1 MSDIDLNGLFG
12 VDEGAQR
19 QARENSYITL
29 GSPAEAVEIRKTA
42 KDLDMPAETIG
53 LDPKLFKQEAETV
66 KLDQALGDNQ
76 KLADFFA
83 EKPINA
89 QLAKDDYD
97 PLNTVGK
104 RAEDYSTPGLVSQIF
119 DVMKERF
126 GTQPVGWSDKQREMN
141 PWLVRATETVPLTNV
156 GIRLGDAGMRGLS
169 AAISGTSVSL
179 AEMWEALG
187 YPDIPT
193 GFPGISI
200 PIDPALKSTAGKR
213 RLARDIQIVQE
224 GALAEAGM
232 RPMVPTQMIQAA
244 AEAAK
249 KPFAEVLAPAERP
262 IKPGESAVAEA
273 RRTAE
278 TVDAEIKEAPI
289 VTPLGQKALERGE
302 HLAPG
307 LDPLHDQIHVAQ
319 QKVDFLKLDAE
330 MRDAQNSQLRTRAPD
345 EFANYL
351 RKYHG
356 DEEIS
361 VSAELIRDLYAKE
374 GKEIAETDGLFG
386 FVGDLREQVARGL
399 SDGTEVRI
407 PVADFIAHGDPTV
420 YEKIKDN
427 VRLRDGVT
435 KEEAKELA
443 KKKPEDYQGVQ
454 LVPSGPEG
462 QFNTKGVKEIEYDIR
477 KGDETVARA
486 LFTFDQKTPTSV
498 KLQDIYSSK
507 FFAGEM
513 TPENI
518 AKATEESRNLFGP
531 SVMRDVLRKFR
542 EAHPEIEEITAD
554 RVSGARLG
562 GKFDATLEEGVPIT
576 IKLPKPK
583 DPVAQAVVEVIE
595 AEQKAMWLDRVFDSP
610 KTLGLTQDSF
620 NRYSKKLEERAQAID
635 DKALKAAEREVAR
648 RQTPEYKRNEAETRA
663 QVDND
668 LSYSPTFMADR
679 FLRTGEYPGAERP
692 THFRLNRADV
702 ELRYGKGYLPENM
715 LNKEGLPLDAAAP
728 LFGFDSGEALARRLS
743 LLENQRS
750 SLGET
755 PRAYYE
761 RIAKEETQRR
771 MEERYGTLES
781 VIRSEAEDMVARSTQ
796 EEILHIEM
804 EGIAAQAGGKLSISL
819 EQVRAAGKESFRQT
833 PTKNAL
839 RIEQYVRAA
848 GRTGELTEQ
857 ALLKGK
863 FDDAIRY
870 KQQQIMATI
879 ALNEAKAYR
888 KTMTKFEKTLDRLTE
903 KTVRTV
909 DQSALDQI
917 HDIMRTVGRP
927 SKRQPQE
934 LATAVK
940 GKSLTRF
947 VDAFESNLREVPVAE
962 WLEDGSP
969 RPLLEDM
976 PVWQALELKESIDVL
991 EHVGKEEKRISNWW
1005 QKEEL
1010 DSVVQQAVAELER
1023 FNPIDVDLNPSI
1035 KQRAQGFRRWVSA
1048 AHILVERMLDHTDS
1062 FNPYG
1067 PFTSF
1072 VDRNLRQSATN
1083 EIIMIEKIAPM
1094 LKALEKFDKVDL
1106 TSQIENSLFRNP
1118 LNSKTGFMNM
1128 NRQNLRMVM
1137 LHMGNDSNFT
1147 KLADGFGITQDA
1159 IKQFV
1164 RERAIAEDFGWVNG
1178 MHRVF
1183 DALKGPT
1190 DEMYRRLTGVAPDTI
1205 TPKGIALGTNV
1216 IEGGYAPLKY
1226 DSLRSKYFTDMSKNE
1241 VTPGLEQPGYFRA
1254 TTPNSHAKQR
1264 TDYTGTLNISA
1275 GLRLDQTIR
1284 QIIHDITFREAIINA
1299 GKMLMHPDIQGAVT
1313 KYWGQ
1318 QYTDLLVPWLKDIA
1332 NIRNVDDGFSSGFIN
1347 HMQIFRQN
1355 VISSMIFWN
1364 PSTILKH
1371 GPTALGLSIEEVG
1384 AQNFLQAVKDIT
1396 SGLGKADS
1404 DWTFA
1409 NESSAIV
1416 RLRMQKHA
1424 NSIQGAYETAI
1435 GKGFDWNNPLTWRW
1449 AIMELGRTP
1458 VAFSDAVSAIPTWLA
1473 AYRRAAV
1480 EGADH
1485 ADAVFQ
1491 ADKAMTRA
1499 HGSMLTMDKARVQR
1513 PGQGFQPEVMKFF
1526 TPLYNFF
1533 SHVYNKQ
1540 LQIYWATGE
1549 AQKLIGKAESA
1560 EAKTAEIKKATPGI
1574 VNKLIWF
1581 VIFPTLVEEWV
1592 TGMASDTGEGFG
1604 KLFLKGLIR
1613 HMGAGIVPLRDI
1625 TNWATAP
1632 TVATDPSLGMLGSIG
1647 KEGTKLYKDI
1657 QNMWN
1662 NAPAHKDWFTHATT
1676 SFGFITGWGGT
1687 QIGRFGTAAGE
1698 LAKGRHPRTP
1708 GQFMTMLRTG
1718 RRDKRQVRK

>member
-1 MSDIDLNGLFG
+1 MSDTDLNGLFG
-12 VDEGAQR
+12 VDEGAQKR
-19 QARENSYITL
+19 ARENSYITL

-42 KDLDMPAETIG
+42 KDLDMPTETIG

-97 PLNTVGK
+97 PLNAVGK

-169 AAISGTSVSL
+169 AAISGSSVTL

-232 RPMVPTQMIQAA
+232 RPMVPTQMIQLA

-249 KPFAEVLAPAERP
+249 KP

-278 TVDAEIKEAPI
+278 TVDAEVKEAPI

-361 VSAELIRDLYAKE
+361 VSAELIRDLYARE

-399 SDGTEVRI
+399 SDGTEVKI
-407 PVADFIAHGDPTV
+407 SVADFIAHGDPTV

-443 KKKPEDYQGVQ
+443 KKKPEDYREYTLEKQEKKFEDDNFDLYQIKKNGKETGYVQ
-454 LVPSGPEG
+454 IRVKDNVAEILNIEMKDFNEFDLDRFRNQLGPAAVRG
-462 QFNTKGVKEIEYDIR
+462 LLRQLKE
-477 KGDETVARA
+477 
-486 LFTFDQKTPTSV
+486 QN
-498 KLQDIYSSK
+498 
-507 FFAGEM
+507 
-513 TPENI
+513 PEVEKVTGI
-518 AKATEESRNLFGP
+518 
-531 SVMRDVLRKFR
+531 
-542 EAHPEIEEITAD
+542 
-554 RVSGARLG
+554 RVSGARMG
-562 GKFDATLEEGVPIT
+562 GDYISSGGSFIEM
-576 IKLPKPK
+576 KLK

-610 KTLGLTQDSF
+610 ETLGLTQDSF

-702 ELRYGKGYLPENM
+702 EERYGKGYLPENV
-715 LNKEGLPLDAAAP
+715 LSKEGLPLDDAAP

-819 EQVRAAGKESFRQT
+819 EQVRAAGKEAFGQT

-839 RIEQYVRAA
+839 RTEQYVRAA
-848 GRTGELTEQ
+848 GRAGELTQQ

-879 ALNEAKAYR
+879 ALNEAKGFR
-888 KTMTKFEKTLDRLTE
+888 KEMVKLEKILDRFTE
-903 KTVRTV
+903 KTVRNV
-909 DQSALDQI
+909 DQGFTDQI
-917 HDIMRTVGRP
+917 QDIMRTVGRP

-934 LATAVK
+934 LAAALK
-940 GKSLTRF
+940 GKPLSLFIDT
-947 VDAFESNLREVPVAE
+947 FESNLREVPVAE
-962 WLEDGSP
+962 WLEDGST

-976 PVWQALELKESIDVL
+976 PVAQARELRDSIETL

-1023 FNPIDVDLNPSI
+1023 FNPIEQPLNPSI
-1035 KQRAQGFRRWVSA
+1035 KQRAQSFRRWVSA
-1048 AHILVERMLDHTDS
+1048 AHILVERMFDHSDA

-1072 VDRNLRQSATN
+1072 VDRSLRESARN
-1083 EIIMIEKIAPM
+1083 EIILTEKIVPK
-1094 LKALEKFDKVDL
+1094 LKALEKFTEIDL
-1106 TSQIENSLFRNP
+1106 TKQIENSLFRDP
-1118 LNSKTGFMNM
+1118 LMKGAPMNM

-1147 KLADGFGITQDA
+1147 KLADGFGLTQDS

-1164 RERAIAEDFGWVNG
+1164 RERAVAEDFGWVNG
-1178 MHRVF
+1178 MHRIF
-1183 DALKGPT
+1183 DVLKEAS
-1190 DEMYRRLTGVAPDTI
+1190 DEMYRRLTGVAPDKI

-1226 DSLRSKYFTDMSKNE
+1226 DPKRSNFPADVSG
-1241 VTPGLEQPGYFRA
+1241 VSAGLEQPGYFRA
-1254 TTPNSHAKQR
+1254 TTPNSYTKQR
-1264 TDYTGTLNISA
+1264 TAYTGMLNISA
-1275 GLRLDQTIR
+1275 GLRLDQTMR
-1284 QIIHDITFREAIINA
+1284 QMIHDITFREAVINA
-1299 GKMLMHPDIQGAVT
+1299 GKMLAHPDIQAAVT
-1313 KYWGQ
+1313 KHWGRE
-1318 QYTDLLVPWLKDIA
+1318 YADLMLPWLKDVA
-1332 NIRNVDDGFSSGFIN
+1332 NIRNVDDGFSSGFV
-1347 HMQIFRQN
+1347 HYLQVFRQN

-1371 GPTALGLSIEEVG
+1371 GPTAFGLSVEEVG
-1384 AQNFLQAVKDIT
+1384 AKNFFSALKDIT
-1396 SGLGKADS
+1396 SGLPKAD
-1404 DWTFA
+1404 
-1409 NESSAIV
+1409 NEWNFVMENSPLMRTRIIS
-1416 RLRMQKHA
+1416 HA
-1424 NSIQGAYETAI
+1424 EGIQGAYEAAI
-1435 GKGFDWNNPLTWRW
+1435 GKGFDWSHPTTWRW
-1449 AIMELGRTP
+1449 AIMEMGRYP
-1458 VAFSDAVSAIPTWLA
+1458 VAMSDSLSAVPTWLA
-1473 AYRRAAV
+1473 AYRNAIEA
-1480 EGADH
+1480 GADH
-1485 ADAVFQ
+1485 TDARFQ
-1491 ADKAMTRA
+1491 ADKSVTRA
-1499 HGSMLTMDKARVQR
+1499 HGSMMAMDKPRVQR
-1513 PGQGFQPEVMKFF
+1513 PGQGLLPEVAKFF

-1533 SHVYNKQ
+1533 NHIFNKQ
-1540 LQIYWATGE
+1540 LQIYWESGE
-1549 AQKLIGKAESA
+1549 AIGLAKEGKKAEA
-1560 EAKTAEIKKATPGI
+1560 AAMVPGI
-1574 VNKLIWF
+1574 LNKVLWF

-1592 TGMASDTGEGFG
+1592 TGMATDTGEGFG
-1604 KLFLKGLIR
+1604 KLFLKGFIR

-1632 TVATDPSLGMLGSIG
+1632 TVNTDPSLGMLGSIA
-1647 KEGTKLYKDI
+1647 KEGTKLHRDI
-1657 QNMWN
+1657 KNMWN
-1662 NAPAHKDWFTHATT
+1662 KAPANKDWFTHVTT
-1676 SFGFITGWGGT
+1676 SLGFITGWGGT
-1687 QIGRFGTAAGE
+1687 QVGRFGTAAGE
-1698 LAKGRHPRTP
+1698 LARGRHPRTP